1 MEQIRQIT
9 HFKKTYKPNGIEKY
23 RIIAGMNQRELAK
36 EMGVK
41 QATISSWETGR
52 TEPKAKQWILLA
64 DILEAAVSRVMGYE
78 IR

>member
-1 MEQIRQIT
+1 MKQIT
-9 HFKKTYKPNGIEKY
+9 NYKKAYKPNGIEKY
-23 RIIAGMNQRELAK
+23 RIIAGMCQKELAE

-52 TEPKAKQWILLA
+52 TEPKEAQWILLA
-64 DILEAAVSRVMGYE
+64 DILEATVSKVMGYE

>member
-1 MEQIRQIT
+1 MEQIRPIT
-9 HFKKTYKPNGIEKY
+9 HYKKAYKPNGIEKY
-23 RIIAGMNQRELAK
+23 RLIAGMNQKELA
-36 EMGVK
+36 EQMGVK

-52 TEPKAKQWILLA
+52 TEPRAAQWILLA

>member
-1 MEQIRQIT
+1 MEQIKLIT
-9 HFKKTYKPNGIEKY
+9 QFTKTYEPNGIEKY
-23 RIIAGMNQRELAK
+23 RIIAGMNQKELA
-36 EMGVK
+36 EQMGVK

-52 TEPKAKQWILLA
+52 TEPKAAQWILLA